1 MAIKTGDI
9 FNSLTFGGINSAD
22 YGIYITGEA
31 VYNAPER
38 AVELV
43 SVPGRN
49 GAIAIDQG
57 RWENIVVSYSAGMFD
72 TNQSKFA
79 SSIAKFRG
87 DLLSKTGYQRLT
99 DTYNP
104 NEFRM
109 GMFVDGI
116 EVSPVQSKAG
126 EFTISFNCKPQRW
139 LTSGE
144 NVWTSTLLMDGI
156 DNWLTRFDASPL
168 LMVKG
173 YGYIS
178 INNKSITI
186 DSGQTGNIYLDDGV
200 TTGDETTTSLSVT
213 LDYSGLSSAVNAGDV
228 GRVRLHTVPELH
240 GKYDSNNHSYYSV
253 ASIDGVAYGW
263 AITAYVTYDTINFT
277 AFPSSNE
284 TTTFTDT
291 YAIVLSNGV
300 SFNLTVTRTIVN
312 TTSGTIIMTVQI
324 STSSDVSAY
333 VSHYITKIDYDNGRI
348 YSTVSG
354 LGNPT
359 YIDLD
364 LGEAYKIVNGEV
376 ISLNNLVK
384 LPTVLPVLTYGANW
398 INRESTINELKMI
411 PRWWTL

>member
-1 MAIKTGDI
+1 MAIRTGDI
-9 FNSLTFGGINSAD
+9 FNSLTFGGVNSAD

-38 AVELV
+38 ATEFI

-57 RWENIVVSYSAGMFD
+57 RWENIIVSYPAGMFES
-72 TNQSKFA
+72 NQANFA
-79 SSIAKFRG
+79 TVIAKFRG
-87 DLLSKTGYQRLT
+87 DLASKIGYQRLT
-99 DTYNP
+99 DTYHP

-144 NVWTSTLLMDGI
+144 TVWTSTLLSDGI
-156 DNWLTRFDASPL
+156 DNWLTKFDASPL

-173 YGYIS
+173 YGTIIINNKRIS
-178 INNKSITI
+178 IN
-186 DSGQTGNIYLDDGV
+186 SGQTGNIYLEDGA
-200 TTGDETTTSLSVT
+200 TTGDEATTSLSVT
-213 LDYSGLSSAVNAGDV
+213 LDYSGLSSAVNAGDI
-228 GRVRLHTVPELH
+228 GRVRFHAVPELH
-240 GKYDSNNHSYYSV
+240 SKYDSNNHSYYSI
-253 ASIDGVAYGW
+253 ASIDGVASGLVG
-263 AITAYVTYDTINFT
+263 TTFVTYDTINFT

-300 SFNLTVTRTIVN
+300 SFNLTVTRTVVN
-312 TTSGTIIMTVQI
+312 ATNGKITMTVQT
-324 STSSDVSAY
+324 STSSNVSTY
-333 VSHYITKIDYDNGRI
+333 VSHYITRADYDNGRI
-348 YSTVSG
+348 YSTASG
-354 LGNPT
+354 LGDPT

-398 INRESTINELKMI
+398 ISRTSTVTELKMI